1 MGAVAVHHAQARV
14 AERTSAGGNRHA
26 GAGRPDLGARICAFQ
41 DPLRHRGE
49 DRPVERH
56 LAPSRASAPERAGCR
71 VERCAMKAPVVGF
84 AGMTHLGLVSASA
97 AAGHG
102 FEVVC
107 FDADAAL
114 VRRLARQDWP
124 VLEPGLDE
132 LIRGNAGRQR
142 FTSAR
147 GELAACDVVYVAPD
161 VPTDEQGTSDLSGL
175 TALIREVASALNP
188 GAVMVVLSQVPP
200 GYTRSLGVLPPERLY
215 YQVETLVF
223 GQAVERATKPERYIV
238 GCADPAAPLEARF
251 RAVLDAFGCPIL
263 PMRYESAEFAK
274 ISINCC
280 LVASVTVGNTLAEL
294 CERIGADW
302 SEIAPA
308 LKLDRRIGP
317 YAYLTPGLGIAG
329 GNLER
334 DLATVQRLAQAHDT
348 EAGLI
353 AAWLHNSRHR
363 RDWPLRQL
371 RVRVLARTAEP
382 LIGILGV
389 TYKEYTHSIKN
400 SPSVALIQAL
410 TSCRLQVFD
419 PVARP
424 APEWHPRITV
434 SENELAAADGAD
446 ALVIMTPWPQ
456 FRALSPAEV
465 AGRMRGRVV
474 VDPFSMLDRA
484 AAAAAGLEHLVLG
497 AAPK

>member
-1 MGAVAVHHAQARV
+1 
-14 AERTSAGGNRHA
+14 
-26 GAGRPDLGARICAFQ
+26 
-41 DPLRHRGE
+41 
-49 DRPVERH
+49 
-56 LAPSRASAPERAGCR
+56 
-71 VERCAMKAPVVGF
+71 MKRPVVGF

-97 AAGHG
+97 VAGRG
-102 FEVVC
+102 FEVMC
-107 FDADAAL
+107 FDADRAL
-114 VRRLARQDWP
+114 IDRLARRDWP

-132 LIRGNAGRQR
+132 LIRGNGARQR
-142 FTSAR
+142 FTAAR
-147 GELAACDVVYVAPD
+147 GDLAACDVVYVAPD
-161 VPTDEQGTSDLSGL
+161 VPTDDQGVSDVTSLG
-175 TALIREVASALNP
+175 ALIADVAAAMNP

-200 GYTRSLGVLPPERLY
+200 GYTRALGVLPPERLY

-223 GQAVERATKPERYIV
+223 GQAVERAMKPERTIV
-238 GCADPAAPLEARF
+238 GCADPSVPLDARC

-263 PMRYESAEFAK
+263 PMRYESAELAK

-294 CERIGADW
+294 CEKIGADW

-334 DLATVQRLAQAHDT
+334 DLATVQRLSQAHGT

-371 RVRVLARTAEP
+371 QERVLSRIARP
-382 LIGILGV
+382 VIGILGV
-389 TYKEYTHSIKN
+389 TYKENTHSIKN
-400 SPSVALIQAL
+400 SPAVALIKAL
-410 TSCRLQVFD
+410 AGARLAVFD
-419 PVARP
+419 PAVRA
-424 APEWHPRITV
+424 AAEWHPHMTV
-434 SENELAAADGAD
+434 TGDALSACDGAD
-446 ALVIMTPWPQ
+446 ALAIMTPWPQ
-456 FRALSPAEV
+456 FRALAPADI
-465 AGRMRGRVV
+465 AGRLRGRVV